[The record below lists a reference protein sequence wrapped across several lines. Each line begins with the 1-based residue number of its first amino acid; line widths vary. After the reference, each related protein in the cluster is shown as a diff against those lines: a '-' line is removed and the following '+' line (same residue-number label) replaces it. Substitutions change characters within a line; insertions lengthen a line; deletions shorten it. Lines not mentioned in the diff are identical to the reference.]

1 MTKIKSPNYTSWGNS
16 NESVK
21 QPNNINYN
29 QLFEKLS
36 QKEKQEKEKSQ
47 VKDLRTLSK
56 QSAQSHTHNEIT
68 DSVEKI
74 DKKSIIPVPGLM
86 VQHENSE
93 SDWQPSSEWHTP
105 HGVHWGQ

>member
-21 QPNNINYN
+21 QPNGVNYG

-36 QKEKQEKEKSQ
+36 EAEKKVNKIN
-47 VKDLRTLSK
+47 DLRKSISK
-56 QSAQSHTHNEIT
+56 QSDSHTNVDE
-68 DSVEKI
+68 SVQKL

-86 VQHENSE
+86 VEHENSE

-105 HGVHWGQ
+105 HGVNWGQ